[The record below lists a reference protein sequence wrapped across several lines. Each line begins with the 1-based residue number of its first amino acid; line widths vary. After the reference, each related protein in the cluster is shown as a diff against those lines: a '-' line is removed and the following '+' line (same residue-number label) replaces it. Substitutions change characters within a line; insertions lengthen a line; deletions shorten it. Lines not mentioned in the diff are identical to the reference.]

1 MITTDNVLM
10 AQVSA
15 GELPK
20 LAVLFERHHRAL
32 FRYFV
37 SLNRDRELSED
48 LVQDVFFRILRYRA
62 SYDPAKAFTAW
73 MYGIARRASLDR
85 ARERRAEVIGIE
97 AATERCGEPASAA
110 PGPEERAAKMQNL
123 GLLERALELL
133 PADKRELLVLSRFQ
147 EMKYEDIAAVLNCE
161 VGAVKV
167 RVYRAVR
174 ALEQIYCALEK
185 EKAS

>member
-1 MITTDNVLM
+1 M

-15 GELPK
+15 GELGK

-62 SYDPAKAFTAW
+62 TYDPAKAFTAW
-73 MYGIARRASLDR
+73 MYQIARRASLDR
-85 ARERRAEVIGIE
+85 AREHRGEVIGIE
-97 AATERCGEPASAA
+97 AVTDRRGEPASPA
-110 PGPEERAAKMQNL
+110 PGPEERAAKVQNL
-123 GLLERALELL
+123 GLLQRALNLL
-133 PADKRELLVLSRFQ
+133 PPDKREILVLSRFQ
-147 EMKYEDIAAVLNCE
+147 EMKYEEIAAVLDCE

-174 ALEQIYCALEK
+174 ALEQIYFALEK